1 MTYLEYLDIKVKELA
16 SVVPRISVWD
26 SETVS
31 QFEKLDLVSAEDGT
45 YGEIPVSVFLYMMM
59 SNTCFKILCLCV
71 VPKLCFSFFFVCVI
85 IS

>member
-31 QFEKLDLVSAEDGT
+31 QLEKLDLVLAEDGT
-45 YGEIPVSVFLYMMM
+45 YGNIPVSVFLYMMM